1 MPLGDPWDNP
11 WPTQQLGKM
20 TLGPPILPK
29 GLPLYLP
36 REPRQWRDID
46 DPRAS
51 SRAQPTVVEHRAWTL
66 HAASTEQ

>member
-1 MPLGDPWDNP
+1 MSVGDNWDNP
-11 WPTQQLGKM
+11 WPAQQLGKM
-20 TLGPPILPK
+20 TPGPPTPPK

-51 SRAQPTVVEHRAWTL
+51 SRVQPTVVEHRAWTL
-66 HAASTEQ
+66 HAASTE

>member
-1 MPLGDPWDNP
+1 
-11 WPTQQLGKM
+11 M
-20 TLGPPILPK
+20 TPGPPTPPK

-51 SRAQPTVVEHRAWTL
+51 SRVQPTAVEHRA
-66 HAASTEQ
+66 